1 MTSSML
7 SRSTPTSLV
16 SKEDEVRLEDL
27 FVKNENNECDPSH
40 QDCYPTESSF
50 AGNQQN
56 VSEDQ
61 IVASEKDITEHFYQV
76 ETLTCLWILFA
87 LIVIGNGTVLI
98 ALTMSKGRK
107 SRMNFF
113 IKNLAL
119 ADLLVGLVSL
129 LTDIIWKTTISWMAG
144 EVMCKLI
151 RYLQTVVT
159 YASTYVLVA
168 LSIDRYDA
176 ITNPMNFSGSWRRAR
191 VLVVVAW
198 ILSFLFSTPIIFLY
212 KIKETE
218 TYGDQCWIELGAPW
232 TWMVFMTIA
241 SLTVFIIP
249 AIIIA
254 VCYIAIVCTIW
265 NKGKETA
272 LMPAAN
278 GNNNGNATVTT
289 SGGQVIEVKRKT
301 SKNNNDNGS
310 NGHAMVGAKPSGGKS
325 DEDIETRRA
334 SSRGLIPKAKVKT
347 VKMTFVIIFVFIL
360 CWSPYI
366 IHDLLQVYGAIP
378 TFGASKG
385 IQAAV
390 ATLIQSLSSLNS
402 AANPL
407 IYCLFSTNIGATIY
421 NLLKCRKQPVT
432 MRTGMTT
439 TTNYSK
445 PSANSTVSLLGSA
458 GGGQANNRQKQ
469 NDMNFHQQ
477 YSKPLLES
485 SESIHPEKFE
495 SNNIENTKRQVIN

>member
-1 MTSSML
+1 MSSSVTTSSPPSIIDKKVIMAQIQ
-7 SRSTPTSLV
+7 SESI
-16 SKEDEVRLEDL
+16 
-27 FVKNENNECDPSH
+27 CDP
-40 QDCYPTESSF
+40 CYISSTANNTEDISSS
-50 AGNQQN
+50 
-56 VSEDQ
+56 SE
-61 IVASEKDITEHFYQV
+61 SDITDYFYQI
-76 ETLTCLWILFA
+76 ETLTCLWVLFA
-87 LIVIGNGTVLI
+87 LIVIGNGTVLV
-98 ALTMSKGRK
+98 ALTLSKGRK

-129 LTDIIWKTTISWMAG
+129 LTDIVWKTTISWNAG
-144 EVMCKLI
+144 WLMCKLI

-176 ITNPMNFSGSWRRAR
+176 ITHPMNFSGSWTRAR
-191 VLVVVAW
+191 VLVIVAW
-198 ILSFLFSTPIIFLY
+198 GLSFLFSIPILFVY
-212 KIKETE
+212 KIKAHER
-218 TYGDQCWIELGAPW
+218 YGDQCYIGDGWQQW
-232 TWMVFMTIA
+232 HWMIFMTIA
-241 SLTVFIIP
+241 SLLVFIIP

-265 NKGKETA
+265 NKGKESA
-272 LMPAAN
+272 LMPAN
-278 GNNNGNATVTT
+278 GNNNGHAMVTT
-289 SGGQVIEVKRKT
+289 SGGQLIEVKRKS
-301 SKNNNDNGS
+301 SKNNNDANGS
-310 NGHAMVGAKPSGGKS
+310 GNNGIIGGKGAGS
-325 DEDIETRRA
+325 RGDDEVESRRA

-347 VKMTFVIIFVFIL
+347 VKMTFVIISVFIL

-366 IHDLLQVYGAIP
+366 IHDLLQVYGVIP
-378 TFGASKG
+378 MIGASKG

-407 IYCLFSTNIGATIY
+407 IYCLFSTNIGATICT
-421 NLLKCRKQPVT
+421 LLRCRKQPVN

-445 PSANSTVSLLGSA
+445 PSANSTVSLLGNSSVA
-458 GGGQANNRQKQ
+458 VNRQKQ
-469 NDMNFHQQ
+469 QDTMFPRQQ

-485 SESIHPEKFE
+485 SESIHPEKLDTTTVNE
-495 SNNIENTKRQVIN
+495 TRQVN